1 MSSIKDHINM
11 LKQQKK
17 GEIIKQSDKIKE
29 RLKHNKK
36 ESILRK
42 FDNIDNDFNY
52 EKSKKSLEQS
62 KNNDIISTETKS
74 EKNKGQS
81 SIEHINPIE
90 KIPKEKKDVIAM
102 LRDKKHPITLFG
114 ESDEQRFNRL
124 VLIELG
130 KYNTEVQK
138 EEVKLDSEEFEIDE
152 DLKDLDD
159 DKILFKNKKEW
170 IVTVKPEE

>member
-1 MSSIKDHINM
+1 M
-11 LKQQKK
+11 LKHQKK
-17 GEIIKQSDKIKE
+17 GEMIKQSEKIKE
-29 RLKHNKK
+29 KLKHNKK

-42 FDNIDNDFNY
+42 FDDIDNDFNH
-52 EKSKKSLEQS
+52 EKNKKSLEQGKS
-62 KNNDIISTETKS
+62 SEIISTETKS
-74 EKNKGQS
+74 EKNKEQT
-81 SIEHINPIE
+81 SIQYINPIE

-102 LRDKKHPITLFG
+102 LRDKKVPITLFG
-114 ESDEQRFNRL
+114 ESDEQRYNRL
-124 VLIELG
+124 VMIELG
-130 KYNTEVQK
+130 KYNPEVQK